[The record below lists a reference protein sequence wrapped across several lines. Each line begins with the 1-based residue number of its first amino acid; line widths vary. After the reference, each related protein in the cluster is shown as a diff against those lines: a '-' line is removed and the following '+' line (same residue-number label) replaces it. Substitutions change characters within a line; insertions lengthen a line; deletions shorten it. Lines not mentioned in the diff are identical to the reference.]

1 MKNIW
6 KTLNKNSKKKIC
18 HITTLLLLVLIVFG
32 NVFAN
37 DFVWDDSLYL
47 LNIEAYRNLDLKR
60 FFLGLGN
67 GVEYLPVKDLSYA
80 IDFILWG
87 VNPAGFHATNLI
99 LYFLNVVAVY
109 LLAETVASTIAQY
122 AITYGK
128 LSGED
133 IPFWTAAIFALHP
146 IHCETVNFI
155 GGGRNTLLAGL
166 FCFLAARSFI
176 LFIRDTFGFNSRRL
190 AASFFWYVLAVLS
203 KATAVSLPIFFL
215 ALFVVV
221 KKRSLVKDL
230 ISILP
235 FFALTGII
243 YAVFTSIATKYGV
256 INPFVNLHVPLL
268 YRIATAVQIPFFYLG
283 KLIFPYRLSVDY
295 MVVFGSWMASPYAFI
310 AAITFVVLALCTFFL
325 RSKLPDLFVSF
336 CWFTVT
342 LLPVMQ
348 LLPSAMNVADRY
360 AYIPSFAFCYLL
372 ASMACRLNIWG
383 PHVLAVVGGALLCVY
398 GFLSF
403 EQNKVW
409 KTNFDLWEYTISV
422 SPNSLQ
428 ALTNLGANYYF
439 IGNYQK
445 SFDYFDRVRKVNPLD
460 PAYDFFKG
468 HYFYLRGNVPDAV
481 RSFEQ
486 ALAKK
491 SDLIDALYHMGI
503 ICEDAGNL
511 DGAASYYRRIL
522 SSQDLDRSDFKKIA
536 AERLESFKIAGFLNR

>member
-6 KTLNKNSKKKIC
+6 NCLNQNSKVRIY
-18 HITTLLLLVLIVFG
+18 HLAVLLLLVLMVFG
-32 NVFAN
+32 NVLAN
-37 DFVWDDSLYL
+37 DFVWDDSFYL
-47 LNIEAYRNLDLKR
+47 LNIDAYRNFDLKR

-80 IDFILWG
+80 IDFVLWG

-109 LLAETVASTIAQY
+109 LLAETMVATLPRDVNAN
-122 AITYGK
+122 GK
-128 LSGED
+128 LSGKT

-166 FCFLAARSFI
+166 FCFLATRSFI
-176 LFIRDTFGFNSRRL
+176 LFLGDNCRFNSRRL
-190 AASFFWYVLAVLS
+190 AASFFWYGLAVLS

-215 ALFVVV
+215 ALFAVV
-221 KKRSLVKDL
+221 KTRSLVKRL
-230 ISILP
+230 IATLP
-235 FFALTGII
+235 FFILTGTV
-243 YAVFTSIATKYGV
+243 YVVFTSIAAKSGV
-256 INPFVNLHVPLL
+256 INPFINLHVPIL
-268 YRIATAVQIPFFYLG
+268 YRVATAVQIPFFYLG
-283 KLIFPYRLSVDY
+283 KLIIPYRLSADY
-295 MVVFGSWMASPYAFI
+295 KMFFGSWSASPHASI
-310 AAITFVVLALCTFFL
+310 AAITLVVLALYAFFW
-325 RSKLPDLFVSF
+325 RTKLPDIFVSF

-360 AYIPSFAFCYLL
+360 AYLPSFAFCYLL
-372 ASMACRLNIWG
+372 ASMSFRLMIWR
-383 PHVLAVVGGALLCVY
+383 PHALAMVGGALLCVY

-403 EQNKVW
+403 EQNRVW
-409 KTNFDLWEYTISV
+409 KTNFDLWEHTISV

-428 ALTNLGANYYF
+428 ALTNLGADYYAL
-439 IGNYQK
+439 GNYSK
-445 SFDYFDRVRKVNPLD
+445 CFDYLDRARQINMLD

-468 HYFYLRGNVPDAV
+468 HYSYMRGNVPDAV

-491 SDLIDALYHMGI
+491 SDLIDALYYMGI
-503 ICEDAGNL
+503 IYEDAGNR
-511 DGAASYYRRIL
+511 DGAMAYYRRIL
-522 SSQDLDRSDFKKIA
+522 DSRDLDRSDYKKFA
-536 AERLESFKIAGFLNR
+536 AERLEFFKTADVQKR